1 MKRRATSST
10 TVSPRASTEPRRGAW
25 RAAAGLLAL
34 LVAGSASAHD
44 VTSHA
49 VRELV
54 RIQGQLGT
62 ATAPPNGRQVTF
74 VVRGQR
80 LPFTASEW
88 RVFAFADDITL
99 KQPEAPA
106 RARRRPPL
114 PPRHHG
120 ARSVMPSRRTLARF
134 AGSVRAD
141 GGSVSWKDALE
152 TLHKQS
158 PRSSRGSG
166 SHRYYWGIDFHAAL
180 ASAAQFR

>member
-44 VTSHA
+44 ITSHA

-88 RVFAFADDITL
+88 RVFAFADDTTL
-99 KQPEAPA
+99 KQPEAPEPELVGDRPLLRRVITA
-106 RARRRPPL
+106 RPDQLITILAERRP
-114 PPRHHG
+114 
-120 ARSVMPSRRTLARF
+120 
-134 AGSVRAD
+134 GSSDLFVLTVDRCPE
-141 GGSVSWKDALE
+141 K
-152 TLHKQS
+152 
-158 PRSSRGSG
+158 
-166 SHRYYWGIDFHAAL
+166 
-180 ASAAQFR
+180 